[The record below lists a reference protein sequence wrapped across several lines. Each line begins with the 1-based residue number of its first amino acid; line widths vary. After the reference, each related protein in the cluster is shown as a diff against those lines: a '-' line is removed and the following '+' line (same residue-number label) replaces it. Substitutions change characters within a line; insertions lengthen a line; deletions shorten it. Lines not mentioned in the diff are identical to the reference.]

1 MAESSD
7 TPHLWQDDAEH
18 WVLDLDVA
26 GEPVGFVIHGH
37 SEE

>member
-7 TPHLWQDDAEH
+7 TPNLWESDGDHQ
-18 WVLDLDVA
+18 VLDLDVA
-26 GEPVGFVIHGH
+26 GEPVGFVVHGH